1 MIERTTSS
9 QPGTTGALRLEV
21 DVVLI
26 ACQCG
31 PCALPC
37 QVAVL
42 RTDIAWQ
49 AGLAAGIVPAWPG
62 SPPRSRSLRSSRR
75 ARLRA

>member
-1 MIERTTSS
+1 MIEQTTSS
-9 QPGTTGALRLEV
+9 QPGTTGAPRLEV

-26 ACQCG
+26 TWQCG

-49 AGLAAGIVPAWPG
+49 AGSAAGIVPAWPR
-62 SPPRSRSLRSSRR
+62 SPPSSRSLRSSRR

>member
-21 DVVLI
+21 GDVLI
-26 ACQCG
+26 TCQCG
-31 PCALPC
+31 PSALPC

-42 RTDIAWQ
+42 RTDFFWQ
-49 AGLAAGIVPAWPG
+49 ERSGLYTVPSWSV
-62 SPPRSRSLRSSRR
+62 SPPSSRSLRSSRR